1 MMRHSVP
8 SFSGRARQGGF
19 TLIEAALTIV
29 IVGVG
34 IVSTFELFAS
44 LTRQNASASRMT
56 TAMFLANNVQEMMA
70 DLPFSDPSGSGFGTE
85 ESAAGV
91 SAFDDVDDFNN
102 WKSDP
107 GAPISGQR
115 VQIPELSK
123 FAQRVTVSCV
133 STDAP
138 TSNQIG
144 TEAER
149 VTVRVY
155 YGWSASNPGVELYKM
170 SWVVMRR

>member
-1 MMRHSVP
+1 MEV
-8 SFSGRARQGGF
+8 
-19 TLIEAALTIV
+19 ALTIV

-44 LTRQNASASRMT
+44 LTRQNAAASRMT
-56 TAMFLANNVQEMMA
+56 TAMFLANNIQEMMA

-85 ESAAGV
+85 EAAAGV
-91 SAFDDVDDFNN
+91 MAFDDVDDFDN

-115 VQIPELSK
+115 VAIPELSN
-123 FAQRVTVSCV
+123 FAQRVTVTHV
-133 STDAP
+133 SVDAP

-144 TEAER
+144 TEAQR

-155 YGWSASNPGVELYKM
+155 YGPTADGPGAELYKL
-170 SWVVMRR
+170 SWIVMRR